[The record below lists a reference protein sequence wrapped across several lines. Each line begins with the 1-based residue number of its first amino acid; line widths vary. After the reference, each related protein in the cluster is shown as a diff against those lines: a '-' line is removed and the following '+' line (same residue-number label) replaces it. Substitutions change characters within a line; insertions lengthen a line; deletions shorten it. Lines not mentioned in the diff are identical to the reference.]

1 MATPYVDRPLM
12 ANIIDPATA
21 PFFEAANAGRF
32 LIKRCTACSK
42 PHWYPRPLCPYCLG
56 DTEWI
61 EASGHGTIY
70 SVSVTRRAGPQAYAI
85 AYVQLAEG
93 VTMLTNIVDADLDS
107 LKIGQAV
114 TVTFK
119 ATEGDGVMPMFK
131 PVG

>member
-12 ANIIDPATA
+12 ANIIDPVTE
-21 PFFEAANAGRF
+21 PFFKAAKEGRF
-32 LIKRCTACSK
+32 LIKRCTSCAK

-56 DTEWI
+56 ETEWI
-61 EASGHGTIY
+61 EASGRGTIY

-85 AYVQLAEG
+85 AYVRLDEG
-93 VTMLTNIVDADLDS
+93 VTMLTNIVDADFDT

-114 TVTFK
+114 AVTFK
-119 ATEGDGVMPMFK
+119 ATEGDGVMPMFR

>member
-21 PFFEAANAGRF
+21 PFFEAAKAGRF

-61 EASGHGTIY
+61 EASGQGTIY

-85 AYVQLAEG
+85 AYVRLAEG

-119 ATEGDGVMPMFK
+119 ATESDGVMPMFK
-131 PVG
+131 PVA